1 MAKRRRIIPED
12 STEIIPQSNQIM
24 DTREFGDSLSVN
36 IQVEGLLNVDNM
48 YHDKVR
54 GMYVEEGLSH

>member
-12 STEIIPQSNQIM
+12 SKEIIPQSNQIM

-48 YHDKVR
+48 YHDKAR